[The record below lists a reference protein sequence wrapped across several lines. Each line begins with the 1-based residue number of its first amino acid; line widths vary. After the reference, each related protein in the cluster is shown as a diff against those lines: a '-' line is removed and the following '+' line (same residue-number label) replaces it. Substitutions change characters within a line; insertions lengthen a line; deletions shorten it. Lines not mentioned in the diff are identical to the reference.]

1 MVRNQRKKSRDKARA
16 ARTGASRASAATG
29 NVHRHDPV
37 PDMSILQDLPQA
49 AGGKLN
55 LDFAGRLVAAAR
67 AGCEPCQTS
76 LMRKVIERHR
86 ATLAALA
93 GAVYGLKL
101 NAGAQH
107 STTVSA
113 ATRSWSPL
121 ARAAAETGDGT
132 AAFAAVAEMDE
143 TQAAELLDDALNH
156 WAAGGATPEQV
167 ADVLNTVGAA
177 GSAHFHPEPDT
188 GLMEGMLPYVPGWEI
203 DHDLATKVVS
213 AVWAGCESCQSRL
226 APAVVADRATLA
238 GLAGAVFLTPSHT
251 LLQETPAAGPAAR
264 AWIEQAHGTFRTSG
278 AEAVLRAVGELSEDA
293 ADDLLGESLDVWAS
307 SGAALAGVGL
317 GGLMEAPPRQRPAD
331 PMDAFREAGV
341 KVVTLDDL
349 DLGDDIDP
357 YHLAPN
363 YGVTLMKTA
372 MPDGR
377 PMPMLVLYPE
387 TEDAGIEDLERRTDW
402 EHWGLRGMPDMDP
415 RWRVRARIADR
426 SLRGLV
432 HVGPDGEDDIEL
444 WRAAETVSLPPAAW
458 DLIDRAQ
465 HMLIAG
471 PVKKPEDPGALKAAA
486 DAGELLAVVARVSF
500 L

>member
-1 MVRNQRKKSRDKARA
+1 MVKGHGKKQRARNRSR
-16 ARTGASRASAATG
+16 RTGAAHASAAA
-29 NVHRHDPV
+29 NAIHEHEPL
-37 PDMSILQDLPQA
+37 PDMAILTGFPFLAGENVDTDLA
-49 AGGKLN
+49 A
-55 LDFAGRLVAAAR
+55 RLVAACR
-67 AGCEPCQTS
+67 VGCEPCQKT
-76 LMRKVIERHR
+76 MAAKVITSHR
-86 ATLAALA
+86 PTLAALA
-93 GAVYGLKL
+93 AAVYGVLPL
-101 NAGAQH
+101 PPGPY
-107 STTVSA
+107 VSPT
-113 ATRSWSPL
+113 TRSWEPL
-121 ARAAAETGDGT
+121 AKAAKTDRGAGLEALATAMMMEDEAAAD
-132 AAFAAVAEMDE
+132 
-143 TQAAELLDDALNH
+143 LLEDALDH
-156 WAAGGATPEQV
+156 WAAGGATPEQI
-167 ADVLNTVGAA
+167 ADVLKAA
-177 GSAHFHPEPDT
+177 GSSAHFHSEPDV
-188 GLMEGMLPYVPGWEI
+188 GLMEGMLPYVPGWQI

-226 APAVVADRATLA
+226 APAVLADRATLA

-251 LLQETPAAGPAAR
+251 TLQETPAAGPAAR

-293 ADDLLGESLDVWAS
+293 AEELLGEALDLWAS

-317 GGLMEAPPRQRPAD
+317 GGLMETPPRQRPAD

-341 KVVTLDDL
+341 KVFTLDDL
-349 DLGDDIDP
+349 NLSEDVDP
-357 YHLAPN
+357 YYLAPN
-363 YGVTLMKTA
+363 YGVTLMQTT

-426 SLRGLV
+426 SLQGLV
-432 HVGPDGEDDIEL
+432 HVGPEGEDDIEL
-444 WRAAETVSLPPAAW
+444 WRAAETVSLPNAAW

-471 PVKKPEDPGALKAAA
+471 PVKKPEDPGALRAAG